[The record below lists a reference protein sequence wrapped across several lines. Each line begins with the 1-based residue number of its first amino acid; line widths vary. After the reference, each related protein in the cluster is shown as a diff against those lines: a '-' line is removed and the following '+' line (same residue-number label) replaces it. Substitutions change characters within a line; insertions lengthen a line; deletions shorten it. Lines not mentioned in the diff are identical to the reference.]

1 MQGQNHMPQF
11 RKIFRLMRTQGVRSS
26 FQIVLV
32 FTSLRAE
39 NLLLSVRAGAK
50 TLAAVPRDFLL
61 DAHARRAFSFQVVLD
76 FTSLRAGNLL
86 LSVQAGTK
94 TLAAVPQDCRLGIL
108 SGKIQSLPCH
118 VEPVETSSRKAH
130 ILLVFFAPLDPSMLS
145 G

>member
-1 MQGQNHMPQF
+1 MLSVHAGAKPHATIPQDF
-11 RKIFRLMRTQGVRSS
+11 PLDAHARRAFS
-26 FQIVLV
+26 FQIVLD

-39 NLLLSVRAGAK
+39 NLLLSVR
-50 TLAAVPRDFLL
+50 
-61 DAHARRAFSFQVVLD
+61 
-76 FTSLRAGNLL
+76 
-86 LSVQAGTK
+86 AGTK